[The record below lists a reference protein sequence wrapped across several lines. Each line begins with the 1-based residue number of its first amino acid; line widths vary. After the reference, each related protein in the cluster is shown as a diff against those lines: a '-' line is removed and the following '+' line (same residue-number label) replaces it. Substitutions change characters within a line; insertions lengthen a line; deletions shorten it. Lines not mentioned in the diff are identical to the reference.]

1 MSFNFFTSKY
11 NSYLCIHGIAMN
23 YVCVCIYVIDI
34 LRIRSNCE
42 EFERFLAKCL
52 ANRAPDENC
61 TFITHVAVEDSN
73 RE

>member
-1 MSFNFFTSKY
+1 
-11 NSYLCIHGIAMN
+11 MN